1 MANLTEK
8 EVTFI
13 QDMVAS
19 HQLASKKLSDYS
31 NECTDANFKNMF
43 SKAST
48 EANQSAQK
56 LIDML

>member
-1 MANLTEK
+1 MPNLTEK

-13 QDMVAS
+13 QDTVAS
-19 HQLASKKLSDYS
+19 HQLAARKLGDYA
-31 NECTDANFKNMF
+31 NECTDSNFKNMF

-48 EANQSAQK
+48 EASQSAQK